1 MNWEAF
7 NLLQTEQNRVHLILP
22 AEAMSAKCWQYSLSG
37 PNTLEKCESL
47 QLQALSAALFHQM
60 DGERVSMKRE
70 GLEGRETNRVERKWG
85 VREHRAGEKDNERG
99 VKGERKEP
107 KEVKS
112 EKKGWGLSSF
122 SFNPEHVP
130 FPSLLLPF
138 FVLWICSPPS
148 SCEVF
153 HEASGARVK
162 KKKRSSLLI
171 LKLDQRRGSPAI
183 LTAHAQSTTKRTHK

>member
-70 GLEGRETNRVERKWG
+70 GLEGREMNRVEIKWG
-85 VREHRAGEKDNERG
+85 VREHTVGEYDDEQG
-99 VKGERKEP
+99 VKGERKKP

-112 EKKGWGLSSF
+112 EQRGWSLNGFGS
-122 SFNPEHVP
+122 NPEHVP
-130 FPSLLLPF
+130 LCPPLLLPF
-138 FVLWICSPPS
+138 FPQIRSSPS
-148 SCEVF
+148 SCQVF
-153 HEASGARVK
+153 QAACGACV
-162 KKKRSSLLI
+162 
-171 LKLDQRRGSPAI
+171 
-183 LTAHAQSTTKRTHK
+183 